1 MPGTIHLLTNPAA
14 RGSAGPTGIDAV
26 VREFET
32 RGQEVVEVSGD
43 TPGDTERAA
52 ADVVAGGAERLVVL
66 GGDGM
71 VHIAVQAVAE
81 TRTILGILP
90 LGTGNDFAGGLG
102 LPTDLSAAVQAALGS
117 PKAIDLMRVGP
128 RWAASVATVG
138 FSAAVNARA
147 NSMRWPRGASRYT
160 LATVLELPRLATQVY
175 ELTIDGKTHEVP
187 ATLITIA
194 NTGDFGGGMRIS
206 PSADPTDGVLEVTV
220 VGNAGRFELL
230 RWFRNVFDG
239 THLDHSKVSTL
250 RGSHITITSPDTQ
263 VWADG
268 EPIGDTPINIEA
280 VPGALQL
287 AGL

>member
-14 RGSAGPTGIDAV
+14 RGSAGPAGTDAV
-26 VREFET
+26 IREFET
-32 RGQEVVEVSGD
+32 RGYEVAAVSGD
-43 TPGDTERAA
+43 TPGDTESAA
-52 ADVVAGGAERLVVL
+52 AHVVAGGAERLVVL

-71 VHIAVQAVAE
+71 VHIAIQAVAE
-81 TRTILGILP
+81 TKTVLGILP

-102 LPTDLSAAVQAALGS
+102 LPTDLSAAVQAALGA

-160 LATVLELPRLATQVY
+160 VATVLELPRLATQVY
-175 ELTIDGKTHEVP
+175 ELTIDGEAHDVP

-194 NTGDFGGGMRIS
+194 NTSDFGGGMRIS
-206 PSADPTDGVLEVTV
+206 PTADPTDGMLDVTV
-220 VGNAGRFELL
+220 VGDAGRFELL
-230 RWFRNVFDG
+230 RWFRKVFDG

-250 RGSHITITSPDTQ
+250 RGAHITITSPHTQ

-268 EPIGDTPINIEA
+268 ELISDTPVSIEA